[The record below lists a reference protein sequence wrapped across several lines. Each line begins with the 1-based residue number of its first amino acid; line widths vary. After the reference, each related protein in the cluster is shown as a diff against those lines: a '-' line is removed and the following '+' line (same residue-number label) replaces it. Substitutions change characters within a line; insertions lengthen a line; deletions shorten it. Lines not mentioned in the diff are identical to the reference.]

1 MGEFMA
7 DDAVNALIPVA
18 AVVHIALGVMALI
31 LVRRSLEKEWNERFA
46 GYLISWMM
54 IVLGLKYAFA
64 TIIDLKIEDFT
75 VGDFVEGAYTEIYY
89 SSYKYSEMAMD
100 SIFLCLA
107 FTLPLVYPYPILQK
121 NNALKITTAFII
133 ILGVITIPLD
143 IFTEFA
149 NRDIKSTINWL
160 CYVIWVPIYLRFL
173 IGEIKY
179 DEERAREVSSV
190 ALLLLLGLKVQFMIF
205 WLQNITGLS
214 KVYVSRWI
222 VEDEVF
228 LGTISQSEISTVVF
242 SSLGMT
248 LAALS
253 FLVLLFGELW
263 RAYYKGISGIT
274 VLVGMIFIVGVM
286 WFLLTL
292 VVMETATSCVDTIC
306 EPFDQSFI
314 DWFAFT
320 YQIAV
325 YLVAPLIFMFIIL
338 NYNIVDTESEH
349 SKVITRIMVLLL
361 LLVATSSL
369 IEMIQIVLPI
379 PEMVTSAL
387 FAGGVVLFIGWEE
400 KIMDKMITDK
410 SNSVGAIESILNIN
424 NPKIDEMEY
433 TIFSVATVSLIIY
446 GLLLAVLF
454 DSMGLHS

>member
-1 MGEFMA
+1 
-7 DDAVNALIPVA
+7 
-18 AVVHIALGVMALI
+18 
-31 LVRRSLEKEWNERFA
+31 
-46 GYLISWMM
+46 
-54 IVLGLKYAFA
+54 
-64 TIIDLKIEDFT
+64 
-75 VGDFVEGAYTEIYY
+75 
-89 SSYKYSEMAMD
+89 
-100 SIFLCLA
+100 
-107 FTLPLVYPYPILQK
+107 
-121 NNALKITTAFII
+121 
-133 ILGVITIPLD
+133 
-143 IFTEFA
+143 
-149 NRDIKSTINWL
+149 
-160 CYVIWVPIYLRFL
+160 
-173 IGEIKY
+173 
-179 DEERAREVSSV
+179 
-190 ALLLLLGLKVQFMIF
+190 
-205 WLQNITGLS
+205 
-214 KVYVSRWI
+214 
-222 VEDEVF
+222 
-228 LGTISQSEISTVVF
+228 
-242 SSLGMT
+242 MT

-263 RAYYKGISGIT
+263 RAYYKGINGIT